1 MQGAQLFGRP
11 EEGPG
16 IEGAPQDLL
25 DRVTNYLIQ
34 ERGKLRAE
42 AATSIAGS
50 SHTGKKVS
58 LSSSARTFIRQPST
72 KTVSPFCI
80 SSGPQLCLCNF
91 CAWAICA
98 SRAAGASSLALPCAG
113 IG

>member
-1 MQGAQLFGRP
+1 MQGAQLIGRP

-42 AATSIAGS
+42 AASSTAGS
-50 SHTGKKVS
+50 SHTGM
-58 LSSSARTFIRQPST
+58 
-72 KTVSPFCI
+72 
-80 SSGPQLCLCNF
+80 
-91 CAWAICA
+91 
-98 SRAAGASSLALPCAG
+98 
-113 IG
+113 